1 MIMEPTPATPPATG
15 TPGPVLTHCC
25 RSIGMQR
32 QQWHWYVDGK
42 GEIQACGLNQKAIEA
57 ALRGLGYTIQEADG
71 K

>member
-1 MIMEPTPATPPATG
+1 
-15 TPGPVLTHCC
+15 
-25 RSIGMQR
+25 MQR